1 MKYIEQVTVSECGLV
16 CLAMIMSEYRIDIS
30 ITNLREQWRV
40 GRDGLTFKDIKHI
53 ANYYGL
59 NCKGI
64 RTNDPSL
71 VNYPGIIYNGENH
84 FLVVKSV
91 KNRIMTI
98 YDPANGIYRA
108 SIQEVCGSEEMT
120 LLVFSGYKNK
130 NLKVNNKGN
139 KDSLKTHEY
148 IFKLLSKVKVGV
160 ITFIVLATLVQLL
173 NLVGPIIIQQM
184 MNQIIKYGNLDRNR
198 VVLLIA
204 LLIVFPVIYI
214 ARIRVSNYLKVRFD
228 SEILLEF
235 VYRIVHMP
243 YRFFISFNKE
253 DIVYRYNSSII
264 LREIFSEQLFSL
276 WINLGTAMISLIYI
290 FTQSIWIAMFLV
302 IVVVIQV
309 ILYFLG
315 YQRKKYLSGREMRE
329 QSKALGIFMDT
340 IDAIKLVKGN
350 SLEKNAYVRWEKVAK
365 KYWKIFRIRMNF
377 NGILD
382 TVNSS
387 LMTVVPIFV
396 AMISMLLVTRELMSV
411 GSIISMYILATYVV
425 SPVTQLFLVIDE
437 VVYGN
442 TYLENMIAIQ
452 ESKLEE
458 TFENRFFDSKD
469 INIDVQ
475 DVYYRYSE
483 LTDYTLKKISLSIK
497 QGDFIGIVGESGSG
511 KSTLGLLL
519 VGLLDSTL
527 GKILVNGE
535 EIGQINKHK
544 FRENIGIVQQNPS
557 FIKGSIGENI
567 ALLRQPN
574 KEKIIDATKKAE
586 IFNFIN
592 RLPMGFATPIDSK
605 DLISGGELQRLEI
618 ARALYGNPKLILF
631 DEATSSLD
639 SIVEKKIYKNI
650 KSLNATRIVITHN
663 LNTTVDA
670 DKIIVLRGGELV
682 GVGNH
687 EQLLKSNAYYAELF
701 EKFVNTKE
709 G

>member
-1 MKYIEQVTVSECGLV
+1 
-16 CLAMIMSEYRIDIS
+16 
-30 ITNLREQWRV
+30 
-40 GRDGLTFKDIKHI
+40 
-53 ANYYGL
+53 
-59 NCKGI
+59 
-64 RTNDPSL
+64 
-71 VNYPGIIYNGENH
+71 
-84 FLVVKSV
+84 
-91 KNRIMTI
+91 
-98 YDPANGIYRA
+98 
-108 SIQEVCGSEEMT
+108 
-120 LLVFSGYKNK
+120 
-130 NLKVNNKGN
+130 
-139 KDSLKTHEY
+139 
-148 IFKLLSKVKVGV
+148 
-160 ITFIVLATLVQLL
+160 
-173 NLVGPIIIQQM
+173 
-184 MNQIIKYGNLDRNR
+184 
-198 VVLLIA
+198 
-204 LLIVFPVIYI
+204 
-214 ARIRVSNYLKVRFD
+214 
-228 SEILLEF
+228 
-235 VYRIVHMP
+235 
-243 YRFFISFNKE
+243 
-253 DIVYRYNSSII
+253 
-264 LREIFSEQLFSL
+264 
-276 WINLGTAMISLIYI
+276 
-290 FTQSIWIAMFLV
+290 MFLV